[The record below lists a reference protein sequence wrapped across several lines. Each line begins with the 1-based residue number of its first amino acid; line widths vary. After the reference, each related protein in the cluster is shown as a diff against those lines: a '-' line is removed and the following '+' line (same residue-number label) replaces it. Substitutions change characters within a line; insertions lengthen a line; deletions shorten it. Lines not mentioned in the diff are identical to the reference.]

1 MSAADSTDVNA
12 IADLKYRY
20 VRYLDTKQWDAL
32 SDLLTADATAS
43 YGGGAY
49 LCEGRDEIL
58 EFLVTNMSS
67 ETFHSSHQVGQ
78 PEITVSGDSATGRW
92 ALSDTV
98 LDTTLGVLVSG
109 AAFYE
114 DTYARR
120 EGRWLIDSTGYRR
133 LYEYLLPI
141 SAMPGFSLTGSW
153 WSTDGRSTLPLSR

>member
-1 MSAADSTDVNA
+1 MRASHPTDEHA

-32 SDLLTADATAS
+32 KDLLCENASAS

-49 LCEGRDEIL
+49 VCEGREEIT

-67 ETFHSSHQVGQ
+67 ETFHSSHHVGQ
-78 PEITVSGDSATGRW
+78 PELTVSGDSATGRW

-98 LDTTLGVLVSG
+98 LDTGLGVFISG

-114 DTYARR
+114 DTYLR
-120 EGRWLIDSTGYRR
+120 EDGRWLIASTGYRR
-133 LYEYLLPI
+133 LYEYLVPI
-141 SAMPGFSLTGSW
+141 SAMPDFSLTASW